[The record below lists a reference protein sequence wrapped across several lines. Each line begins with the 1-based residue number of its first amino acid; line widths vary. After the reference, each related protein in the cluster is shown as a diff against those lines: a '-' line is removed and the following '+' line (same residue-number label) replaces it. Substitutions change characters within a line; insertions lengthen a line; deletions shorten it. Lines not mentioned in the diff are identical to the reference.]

1 MPSKSRTSQSERKST
16 IASPKSPRKSQPIR
30 KSTIASRKSPRKQTN
45 ASHMR
50 ERGARIKKTLKEMIH
65 SINKEQSE
73 RKSTMASPKSPRKSQ
88 SERNSTMAKS
98 PRKSQSKRKS
108 TIAKS
113 PRKSQPKRKSTIV
126 PRKSPR
132 KQTNA
137 SHIKKAWEESIDF
150 DNKKRVQNVKKTM
163 QGINK
168 RAAQR

>member
-16 IASPKSPRKSQPIR
+16 IASPKSPRKSQPI
-30 KSTIASRKSPRKQTN
+30 
-45 ASHMR
+45 
-50 ERGARIKKTLKEMIH
+50 
-65 SINKEQSE
+65 
-73 RKSTMASPKSPRKSQ
+73 
-88 SERNSTMAKS
+88 
-98 PRKSQSKRKS
+98 
-108 TIAKS
+108 
-113 PRKSQPKRKSTIV
+113 RKSTIV